1 VVEVVAVALVI
12 AIIAAVVVPYLAGAN
27 DSAAMAGARMVASD
41 LQYAQDAAIVTQT
54 NVTVTFD
61 VGDESYSL
69 SNQSGALIH
78 PITKNV
84 YTIDFATDRD
94 LSGLDIVSAFGGI
107 GSVTF
112 DPTGD
117 PSAGGTVVLQA
128 GDQTY
133 RVMVDA
139 VTGTVTV
146 TVEAS

>member
-1 VVEVVAVALVI
+1 
-12 AIIAAVVVPYLAGAN
+12 
-27 DSAAMAGARMVASD
+27 
-41 LQYAQDAAIVTQT
+41 
-54 NVTVTFD
+54 
-61 VGDESYSL
+61 
-69 SNQSGALIH
+69 
-78 PITKNV
+78 V

-94 LSGLDIVSAFGGI
+94 LSRLDIVSAFGGI

-117 PSAGGTVVLQA
+117 PSGGGTVVLQA

>member
-1 VVEVVAVALVI
+1 VVVVVLVVAI
-12 AIIAAVVVPYLAGAN
+12 SAAVVVPYLAGAN

-41 LQYAQDAAIVTQT
+41 LQYAQDTAIATQT
-54 NVTVTFD
+54 NVTVAFD
-61 VGDESYSL
+61 VGGESYSL

-112 DPTGD
+112 DPTSA
-117 PSAGGTVVLQA
+117 PSGGGTVVLQA

-133 RVMVDA
+133 KVMVDG

-146 TVEAS
+146 EASQ